1 MVFGLNTQDG
11 QSHYGDLVVQLL
23 LNELKVVRQEITVI
37 PSDFNGRYDEA
48 AEPAFRGLRKKCDAL
63 LARLEPIVD
72 NSLEIHKQACRE
84 LEEAHREA
92 AKLKEDLDIKVGEQ
106 EREIARRE

>member
-1 MVFGLNTQDG
+1 MVFELRAQDG

-48 AEPAFRGLRKKCDAL
+48 AETAFRGLLKKCDAL
-63 LARLEPIVD
+63 LARVEPIVD
-72 NSLEIHKQACRE
+72 NSLEIHKRACRE
-84 LEEAHREA
+84 LEDRKSTRLNSSHSQISYAVFCF
-92 AKLKEDLDIKVGEQ
+92 KKYM
-106 EREIARRE
+106 